1 MTKKY
6 VEMLENYGNSRKW
19 EKNRMENSWK
29 EIFVFGMMKQISVY
43 IINFYLH
50 LAHKD
55 RYAFG
60 VFCTLAMIN
69 NEAARNAV
77 RCAK

>member
-1 MTKKY
+1 
-6 VEMLENYGNSRKW
+6 
-19 EKNRMENSWK
+19 
-29 EIFVFGMMKQISVY
+29 MMKQISVY